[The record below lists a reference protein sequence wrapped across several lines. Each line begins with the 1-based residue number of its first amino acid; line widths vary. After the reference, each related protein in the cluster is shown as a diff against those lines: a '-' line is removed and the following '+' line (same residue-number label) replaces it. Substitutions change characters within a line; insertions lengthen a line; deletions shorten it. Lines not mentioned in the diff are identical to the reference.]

1 MIIYKSKLILFFF
14 IILFLKSIVIT
25 SQYNQDQLEKEK
37 KQLESE
43 IKKIN
48 GLLFSSIKQRKSLIT
63 EVEELSIKIDLREKL
78 IKLNNKQANILI
90 EKISTNENKISDL
103 EVELENLK
111 EEYSKIIQKS
121 YRSKSEQSRLMFL
134 FSSESFLQAY
144 KRFQYLK
151 QYIAYRKKQGELI
164 IIKYQ
169 ELKNLNQEL
178 FNQKELKEKIVVE
191 NEKVQLEFEK
201 EKNSQNALLK
211 DLKIK
216 EKSYKKE
223 IELKQKK
230 SLAISLEIKKI
241 IEKAIRD
248 SNKKA
253 GKNNFMDFAL
263 TPEAKLISNNFIQ
276 NKGKLPWPVEKG
288 VIIQGFGRRNHPIVK
303 SAIIQSNGVI
313 ISTPKNTIA
322 RSIFNGKVLSVL
334 SFKGSNP
341 TVLIQHGNY
350 ITTYSN
356 LEKIYVKKG
365 ENVTAKQ
372 PIGKVF
378 TNPNTL
384 RTDLKFSIFKSNTPL
399 NPRGWIY
406 ML

>member
-144 KRFQYLK
+144 KRFQ
-151 QYIAYRKKQGELI
+151 
-164 IIKYQ
+164 
-169 ELKNLNQEL
+169 
-178 FNQKELKEKIVVE
+178 
-191 NEKVQLEFEK
+191 
-201 EKNSQNALLK
+201 
-211 DLKIK
+211 
-216 EKSYKKE
+216 
-223 IELKQKK
+223 
-230 SLAISLEIKKI
+230 
-241 IEKAIRD
+241 
-248 SNKKA
+248 
-253 GKNNFMDFAL
+253 
-263 TPEAKLISNNFIQ
+263 
-276 NKGKLPWPVEKG
+276 
-288 VIIQGFGRRNHPIVK
+288 
-303 SAIIQSNGVI
+303 
-313 ISTPKNTIA
+313 
-322 RSIFNGKVLSVL
+322 
-334 SFKGSNP
+334 
-341 TVLIQHGNY
+341 
-350 ITTYSN
+350 
-356 LEKIYVKKG
+356 
-365 ENVTAKQ
+365 
-372 PIGKVF
+372 
-378 TNPNTL
+378 
-384 RTDLKFSIFKSNTPL
+384 
-399 NPRGWIY
+399 
-406 ML
+406 